1 MLSSLGADSEVH
13 GQPDTNA
20 PQGVRTSKGGG
31 RGDRTTSHPRV
42 PCTQGGPAAR
52 ATALG
57 WKQPAPERKL
67 RCWPECGRSS
77 KECKLVQLNFF
88 KNYDKKVGEFLITW

>member
-20 PQGVRTSKGGG
+20 PQGVRTSKGGV

-57 WKQPAPERKL
+57 WKHAGP
-67 RCWPECGRSS
+67 
-77 KECKLVQLNFF
+77 
-88 KNYDKKVGEFLITW
+88 